1 MKSCF
6 VALAAY
12 ENLNMEGGSLI
23 SVQSIVIGLFIG
35 MTLAGFGA
43 VFNKRVLGG
52 FVRLLLKEE
61 CLSPEAGKTLPEL
74 NYADKLVLRYAVRR
88 SVTLRRVVRCREE
101 EEYLR
106 QMAEMQ
112 EHYAE
117 RRAEDPSLPKR
128 FRQKP
133 FRVDPDAHHF
143 YIPEDLKYT
152 AEVKFEQKGTTWPGA
167 ILFVILMAAACVAVL
182 AVLPHILGLVDE
194 LASGFSSSDSGNI
207 LG

>member
-61 CLSPEAGKTLPEL
+61 CLSPEVGKTLPEL

-117 RRAEDPSLPKR
+117 HRAEDPSLPKR

-152 AEVKFEQKGTTWPGA
+152 AEVKFEQKGTTWLGA

-182 AVLPHILGLVDE
+182 QVLPYILGLVDE